1 MDPHTE
7 WGYGIH
13 LVIAPVP
20 MISLLNQCSFAFANL
35 HLFLMKVRIIQITMI
50 VNEANPLNHMLWN
63 SLT

>member
-13 LVIAPVP
+13 LVIAPDPLIRLRNHSRFV
-20 MISLLNQCSFAFANL
+20 FTNL